1 MAKRNV
7 FLEKKLARKLKVG
20 LQMEV
25 LFAAREHTRKVKH
38 AEWSIPDSHELLI
51 NKTADQVKGM
61 NRIWFECIVLGSKQ
75 GTM

>member
-25 LFAAREHTRKVKH
+25 LFAAREHARKVKH
-38 AEWSIPDSHELLI
+38 TEWSIPDSHELLI
-51 NKTADQVKGM
+51 NKTKDQVKGIDM
-61 NRIWFECIVLGSKQ
+61 VRMYCTRV
-75 GTM
+75 